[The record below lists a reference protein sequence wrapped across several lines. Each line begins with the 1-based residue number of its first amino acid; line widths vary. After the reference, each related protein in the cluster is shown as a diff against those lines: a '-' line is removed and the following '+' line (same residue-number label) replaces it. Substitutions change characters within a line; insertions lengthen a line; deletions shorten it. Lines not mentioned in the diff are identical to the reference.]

1 MCYTMP
7 TPQEEI
13 KIQNAI
19 ITLQT
24 AGFEYDG
31 IEMQERQVIYAFR
44 MRFDAP
50 NTPRDKQLLMM
61 KLTYERLMQESE
73 LYAPPTVSEVMKAID
88 KIVREFT
95 QHNPS
100 FPQHNL

>member
-1 MCYTMP
+1 MP
-7 TPQEEI
+7 TTEEAI

-31 IEMQERQVIYAFR
+31 IESHERQAIYAFR

-50 NTPRDKQLLMM
+50 NVPRDMQLLMM
-61 KLTYERLMQESE
+61 KLTYDGLMRESA

>member
-1 MCYTMP
+1 MP
-7 TPQEEI
+7 TTEEAI

-31 IEMQERQVIYAFR
+31 VECHERQVVYAFR

-50 NTPRDKQLLMM
+50 NVPRAKQLLLM
-61 KLTYERLMQESE
+61 KLTYERLMQESA

>member
-1 MCYTMP
+1 MP
-7 TPQEEI
+7 TNEEAI

-31 IEMQERQVIYAFR
+31 IESHERQVVYAFR
-44 MRFDAP
+44 MRCASPPAP
-50 NTPRDKQLLMM
+50 PHARLLMM
-61 KLTYERLMQESE
+61 KLTYDALMRESA

-88 KIVREFT
+88 KIIREFT
-95 QHNPS
+95 QHN
-100 FPQHNL
+100 L

>member
-1 MCYTMP
+1 MP
-7 TPQEEI
+7 TTEEAI

-31 IEMQERQVIYAFR
+31 VECHERQVVYAFR
-44 MRFDAP
+44 MQFDAP
-50 NTPRDKQLLMM
+50 NVPKDMQLLMM

-73 LYAPPTVSEVMKAID
+73 LYAPPTVSEVMRAVD
-88 KIVREFT
+88 KLIREFT

>member
-1 MCYTMP
+1 MP
-7 TPQEEI
+7 TTEEAI

-31 IEMQERQVIYAFR
+31 VECHERQVVYAFR
-44 MRFDAP
+44 MQFDAP
-50 NTPRDKQLLMM
+50 NVPKDMQLLLM

-73 LYAPPTVSEVMKAID
+73 LYAPPTVSEVMRAVD
-88 KIVREFT
+88 KLIREFT

>member
-1 MCYTMP
+1 MP
-7 TPQEEI
+7 TTEEAI

-31 IEMQERQVIYAFR
+31 VECHERQVVYAFR
-44 MRFDAP
+44 MQFDAP
-50 NTPRDKQLLMM
+50 NVPKDMQLLLM

-73 LYAPPTVSEVMKAID
+73 LYAPPTVSEVMKAVD
-88 KIVREFT
+88 KLIREFT

>member
-1 MCYTMP
+1 MP
-7 TPQEEI
+7 TNEEAI
-13 KIQNAI
+13 KIHNAI

-31 IEMQERQVIYAFR
+31 VECHERQVVYAFR

-50 NTPRDKQLLMM
+50 NVPRDKQLLMM
-61 KLTYERLMQESE
+61 KLTYERLMAESE
-73 LYAPPTVSEVMKAID
+73 LYSPPSVSEIMKTID

-100 FPQHNL
+100 FTQHNL